1 MNIGQLLSA
10 NYTVNQAVQQLDYA
24 AFARNETTVR
34 AREECRQ
41 VTTAGAANSPCADV
55 IAVAAAI
62 LRTNLRDV
70 RGLRGGAD
78 AIEPLVRSTAWTVL
92 PNGGNCT
99 VHGTPVHSPPGTPLI
114 CAEML
119 PTMVGIVGWGEFR
132 PRIIAADV
140 LDQGL

>member
-24 AFARNETTVR
+24 AFARNETAVR

-55 IAVAAAI
+55 IAVAATV
-62 LRTNLRDV
+62 LRTNLQGV
-70 RGLRGGAD
+70 RGLSGDAE

-92 PNGGNCT
+92 PNGGSCT
-99 VHGTPVHSPPGTPLI
+99 VHGTLVQSPTAPMI
-114 CAEML
+114 CAEMT
-119 PTMVGIVGWGEFR
+119 PVMTGIVGWGEFR

-140 LDQGL
+140 LDLGL